1 MPKLQINDFSGGLNT
16 QDAQNL
22 IKDNESPTH
31 QNVWVYD
38 KGTLTKRQGISTLAS
53 SVGTLAA
60 GMTTKCYHF
69 TRANDSSGVSRLYIQ
84 ANNTNT
90 DTNSG
95 SFELDT
101 AYATLAST
109 VLNGCGRLFNNFLV
123 STQANLLSGGNA
135 TASNLKRW
143 NPTDTNVDVPIAPQT
158 STGGLLATQC
168 IFHDSL
174 FFTGNSGNP
183 SDTAILDELHWSDT
197 AKFTTFSKDNK
208 VIIGYGD
215 GMTISRAIPYQD
227 VLIIFK
233 SPLKSIVSSS
243 TKVSTS
249 FQSSRIF
256 KLIGTSTQLQNI
268 GYQVVELPF
277 DRASGC
283 CFGGTVCEWQGG
295 LVFLTN
301 TGVYLYDGNTFNLL
315 TEKITNTIKNWYNFT
330 NATPNT
336 FTDSNMKLADGFVYR
351 NNYFLT
357 VAESGSTGNTAADNK
372 TNALFVFRPDGSM
385 WRWNST
391 LGLASISYD
400 QADAVVASS
409 VGGSAGSNTIALYQ
423 LFSTSYVDGTSAID
437 ASYTTKEF
445 DLKAPVFFK
454 NIHVDF
460 RGQKSGILGVEYNV
474 DQHGWVKRTVDMSSG
489 YSDIKRSQR
498 LMVGQSGRT
507 IQFRLSNNQA
517 YVNFEIYEIACEYT
531 PLDPNAEITQAKAI
545 NVTENS

>member
-1 MPKLQINDFSGGLNT
+1 MPKLTVNDFSGGLNT

-22 IKDNESPTH
+22 IKDNESPAH

-38 KGTLTKRQGISTLAS
+38 KGTLTKRQGISTLGSIANA
-53 SVGTLAA
+53 LAA
-60 GMTTKCYHF
+60 GMTTKVYHF
-69 TRANDSSGVSRLYIQ
+69 TRPNDATGASKLYIQ
-84 ANNTNT
+84 SINTTADNNT
-90 DTNSG
+90 G
-95 SFELDT
+95 SFEVDT
-101 AYATLAST
+101 SYVAAAGTI
-109 VLNGCGRLFNNFLV
+109 LNGCARLYNNFLV
-123 STQANLLSGGNA
+123 STGANLVCGGYTTANTLRKWNAADASGEVA
-135 TASNLKRW
+135 IS
-143 NPTDTNVDVPIAPQT
+143 PQT

-168 IFHDSL
+168 VFHDSL

-183 SDTAILDELHWSDT
+183 LDTAILDELHWSGT
-197 AKFTTFSKDNK
+197 AAFTTFPVNNK

-227 VLIIFK
+227 NLIIFK
-233 SPLKSIVSSS
+233 SPLKSMISSS
-243 TKVSTS
+243 TKLSTS
-249 FQSSRIF
+249 FYQSRIF
-256 KLIGTSTQLQNI
+256 KLTGTSTQLQNI
-268 GYQVVELPF
+268 GYQVTELPF

-283 CFGGTVCEWQGG
+283 CFGGSVCEWQGG

-301 TGVYLYDGNTFNLL
+301 TGVYLYDGNTFNLIS
-315 TEKITNTIKNWYNFT
+315 EKITNTIKNWYNFT

-336 FTDSNMKLADGFVYR
+336 FTDTTLKIADGFVYR
-351 NNYFLT
+351 DNYFLT
-357 VAESGSTGNTAADNK
+357 VPESGSTGNTAADNK

-409 VGGSAGSNTIALYQ
+409 VGGSGGTNTITIYK
-423 LFSTSYVDGTSAID
+423 LFSSTYADGTSAID

-445 DLKAPVFFK
+445 DLKSPVFFK

-460 RGQKSGILGVEYNV
+460 RGQASGILGVEYNV

-489 YSDIKRSQR
+489 YNDIKRSQR
-498 LMVGQSGRT
+498 LMVGQPGRT

-517 YVNFEIYEIACEYT
+517 YVNFEVYEISCTYE
-531 PLDPNAEITQAKAI
+531 PLAENSEITQARAI